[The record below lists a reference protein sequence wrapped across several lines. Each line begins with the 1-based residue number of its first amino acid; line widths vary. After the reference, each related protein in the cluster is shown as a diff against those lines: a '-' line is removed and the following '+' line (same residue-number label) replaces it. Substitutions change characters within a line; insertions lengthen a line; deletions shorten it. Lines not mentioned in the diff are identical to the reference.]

1 MTDPVD
7 PSSGLDAP
15 LAGVRIVALE
25 QFGAGPFAT
34 LYLAD
39 MGAEVIK
46 IEDPATAGD
55 VGRHI
60 PPGQVGTNSLY
71 FETFNRGKR
80 SLLLDLK
87 SESGRTVFERLIQ
100 SSDAVFNNLRGDL
113 VDQMG
118 LTYQTLGQVNPR
130 IVCAS
135 LSGYGRS
142 GQQSIRPGYDA
153 LVQAEAGWAA
163 LTGEPDGPP
172 VKSGLS
178 LADYAAGLMAALCLM
193 IALFDTQRT
202 GRGRDVDTS
211 LYDGAIAMLT
221 YPATWYLS
229 AGIVTERQPM
239 SAHPSIVPFQFFE
252 TADGYLAVACPKEK
266 FFKQLTELVDV
277 PGLAGDPRFVSFADR
292 REHREALLT
301 LLGERFRQGSTEFWI
316 ERLQGSIPCAPVRS
330 LPRALDTTELASRNM
345 LASYP
350 HPIFGE
356 VRAVGTPFSLGGF
369 QPQYRA
375 APILDG
381 DRPAILEELGY
392 STEEIA
398 DLTAQGAF
406 GHHAG

>member
-1 MTDPVD
+1 MTDTVD
-7 PSSGLDAP
+7 RSSGLDAP
-15 LAGVRIVALE
+15 LAGIRIVALE

-87 SESGRTVFERLIQ
+87 NSSGRAVFERLIQ
-100 SSDAVFNNLRGDL
+100 GSDAVFNNLRGDL
-113 VDQMG
+113 VAQMG

-135 LSGYGRS
+135 LSGYGRTR
-142 GQQSIRPGYDA
+142 QQSSRPGYDA

-163 LTGEPDGPP
+163 VTGEPDGPP

-178 LADYAAGLMAALCLM
+178 LADYAAGLMAALGLM
-193 IALFDTQRT
+193 IALFDAQRT

-211 LYDGAIAMLT
+211 LYDGAVAMLT

-266 FFKQLTELVDV
+266 FFRQLAELVDV
-277 PGLAGDPRFVSFADR
+277 PGLADDPRFASFADR
-292 REHREALLT
+292 REHREALLA

-330 LPRALDTTELASRNM
+330 LPRALDTTELEARNM

-350 HPIFGE
+350 HDIFGE

-375 APILDG
+375 APTLDG
-381 DRPAILEELGY
+381 DRSAILEELGY

-398 DLTAQGAF
+398 GLTAQGAF
-406 GHHAG
+406 GQHAG